1 MEELMILKEVGAQ
14 LIEYID
20 PWSNCTIHNCCSPL
34 LVGTWGPHKTG
45 EADVIIPAMYEDG
58 LS

>member
-1 MEELMILKEVGAQ
+1 MISKEVGAQ
-14 LIEYID
+14 LIGYID